1 MNDSLDLLNAFM
13 QYSKSHIH
21 IHIHTYLCRANDEQK
36 QTTKSPNANGIHA
49 GAGAGPLESSPSCRV
64 PRSHL
69 PCLLVTE
76 NTNGRGLRE
85 QGKGTVGGN
94 GNGNVNGVVLQERSV
109 PTVGQ

>member
-1 MNDSLDLLNAFM
+1 MHSCSTLKVTHTFT
-13 QYSKSHIH
+13 Y
-21 IHIHTYLCRANDEQK
+21 IHTYLCRANDEQR

-49 GAGAGPLESSPSCRV
+49 GAGAGPLESSPSFRV

-85 QGKGTVGGN
+85 QEELAAAMAMAMSMALFCRSG
-94 GNGNVNGVVLQERSV
+94 LSPRSV
-109 PTVGQ
+109 NNR

>member
-1 MNDSLDLLNAFM
+1 M
-13 QYSKSHIH
+13 
-21 IHIHTYLCRANDEQK
+21 NDEQR

-64 PRSHL
+64 SRSHL

-85 QGKGTVGGN
+85 QARGTGGGN
-94 GNGNVNGVVLQERSV
+94 GNGNVNGVVLQERCIL
-109 PTVGQ
+109 TVGQKSLMFVVVRAAIRRQKNAHT